1 MYETLSKTG
10 DNDRTQK
17 WCKYPILTY
26 RICFFLDKSQFK
38 SLPLESR
45 RPVLV
50 QILFNSRNIT
60 YYPLLIGGFFN
71 AGYWAYVA
79 FTCSSNNSFHH
90 SNAPVSYLLPLT
102 KMLSWTNNFHLLFIY
117 KQNIARLSST
127 PDLRTKQR
135 QRSLTHIFHS
145 IHNNQSS
152 TKDTV
157 WQ

>member
-1 MYETLSKTG
+1 MNLCLKLVIMIEHKNDANTLFWHIVYASFWTK
-10 DNDRTQK
+10 DN
-17 WCKYPILTY
+17 LSH
-26 RICFFLDKSQFK
+26 FLWNLKD
-38 SLPLESR
+38 
-45 RPVLV
+45 PVLV
-50 QILFNSRNIT
+50 QTLSNSRKIT

>member
-1 MYETLSKTG
+1 MNLCLKLVIMIEHKNDTNTLFWHIVYASFWTRVNLSHFLWNLEDSVLFQTLS
-10 DNDRTQK
+10 
-17 WCKYPILTY
+17 
-26 RICFFLDKSQFK
+26 S
-38 SLPLESR
+38 SR
-45 RPVLV
+45 K
-50 QILFNSRNIT
+50 IT
-60 YYPLLIGGFFN
+60 YYPLLFGGFFN
-71 AGYWAYVA
+71 AGYWTYFA

-90 SNAPVSYLLPLT
+90 SNASVSYLLPLT
-102 KMLSWTNNFHLLFIY
+102 KMLSWTNNFHLPFIY

-135 QRSLTHIFHS
+135 QISLTHIFQS